1 MTAVVG
7 LLSWPVLA
15 LKDKETRAHAS
26 RIPKFWGA
34 LHADFKD
41 FTKDPMGKATQ
52 QGGGLA
58 PGNVRGM
65 LEELRESHVF
75 HKLLSLKAK

>member
-1 MTAVVG
+1 MPLGSQSFGVPFMLT
-7 LLSWPVLA
+7 
-15 LKDKETRAHAS
+15 S
-26 RIPKFWGA
+26 RISQKILWE
-34 LHADFKD
+34 
-41 FTKDPMGKATQ
+41 KATQ

-58 PGNVRGM
+58 PGNVRGT